1 MKSLR
6 ALWSRLADF
15 QQKLSVKICLSAL
28 ALLVVIGLLGTT
40 WVEAS
45 RANSRF
51 IGIVEILQDV
61 NSLEQDAIVV
71 RLLEKGE
78 LEYQGQ
84 VFGNDQYTEYIG
96 TLFDEDSGRLIDAA
110 MVSALLISKDIPS
123 WIPSMLIDSPS
134 IAFWIGI
141 GLLVWLML
149 VIYSEITLQVTAGI
163 LGTGVA
169 CGLVWVFSIL
179 GITLDPMPWILA
191 VSGIGILVITF
202 LLLIRVA
209 LLVLGFVASP
219 GAGSSRHGTPR
230 RLVQIC
236 AVAHVLIRESVRQ
249 KISLAFIILL
259 LVMLPLIPIWI
270 DPSEPL
276 RYQIQNFLSDSM
288 SLVYVLAACMT
299 LILGCATV
307 SFEIRDR
314 QIWQLITKPMGK
326 LEYLL
331 GKWVGLLVLNMI
343 LLSIGGLSIFSF
355 TEYLRNRPS
364 ADPMDAMVVADEV
377 LTARVGIL
385 PVFSSLSNE
394 AVRDRVDNEIDNNAI
409 LKDEIASGER
419 RMNDVRRQLARQVR
433 REHLDQQR
441 SIPPTTLED
450 GAELDVPTYSF
461 AGLGSAKSSGG
472 NLTLRYE
479 FHIGRS
485 ESTDHYPVIFN
496 FPDIGQQIEQ
506 IYVPAQWHSVL
517 VPSSWVNEDGE
528 LKVQILNGGFS
539 QSPSE
544 TTLMFFA
551 NGATLFFDPDGFEVM
566 WQASTFE
573 TNFLRAMLINL
584 IKLSFLGML
593 GIVAATFLSFP
604 IAVMLAFTVFAGG
617 SLAPFI
623 SMSVGEFRLDY
634 EAIFPVRAAQWL
646 IIIIAQSAEWL
657 LRPFGEAS
665 PNSRVIEG
673 RLVPWGGVIR
683 DFLQLGILWCG
694 IVLMVGWAV
703 FRRRELATYSGNG

>member
-1 MKSLR
+1 
-6 ALWSRLADF
+6 
-15 QQKLSVKICLSAL
+15 
-28 ALLVVIGLLGTT
+28 
-40 WVEAS
+40 
-45 RANSRF
+45 
-51 IGIVEILQDV
+51 
-61 NSLEQDAIVV
+61 
-71 RLLEKGE
+71 
-78 LEYQGQ
+78 
-84 VFGNDQYTEYIG
+84 
-96 TLFDEDSGRLIDAA
+96 
-110 MVSALLISKDIPS
+110 
-123 WIPSMLIDSPS
+123 
-134 IAFWIGI
+134 
-141 GLLVWLML
+141 
-149 VIYSEITLQVTAGI
+149 
-163 LGTGVA
+163 
-169 CGLVWVFSIL
+169 
-179 GITLDPMPWILA
+179 
-191 VSGIGILVITF
+191 
-202 LLLIRVA
+202 VA
-209 LLVLGFVASP
+209 LLVLGFLASP
-219 GAGSSRHGTPR
+219 GAGSGRHGTPR

-259 LVMLPLIPIWI
+259 LVILPLIPIWI

-355 TEYLRNRPS
+355 TEYLRNRPT

-377 LTARVGIL
+377 LTARVGVL
-385 PVFSSLSNE
+385 PVFDSLSNE

-461 AGLGSAKSSGG
+461 AGLGSARSSGG

-517 VPSSWVNEDGE
+517 VPSSWVNDDGE

-623 SMSVGEFRLDY
+623 SMSMDQFRIDY